1 MERQEFLAKLGISL
15 AAVCI
20 GCNLTSCGSD
30 VKSDDPT
37 PDPDP
42 DTGTNPI
49 ISANLDT
56 EIKNIG
62 DFKVAG
68 GVILVRLAQA
78 NAADSFTAVQVAC
91 THQGT
96 SINYNTAQGKF
107 ICPNHFSEFSSAG
120 AVLKG
125 PAVTALKKYTVAIT
139 GNALTVTA

>member
-30 VKSDDPT
+30 AKSDDPT
-37 PDPDP
+37 PTPDP
-42 DTGTNPI
+42 GTDPI

-68 GVILVRLAQA
+68 GVILVRLAQG
-78 NAADSFTAVQVAC
+78 NTADSFTAVQVAC

-107 ICPNHFSEFSSAG
+107 ICPNHFSEFNTAG

-139 GNALTVTA
+139 GSALTITA